1 MNVAEYVAKFLTDRG
16 IKHVFGYQG
25 GAILKLLDEMIATG
39 KITYIQN
46 YHEQASAFCADSYSR
61 VTGHIGVAMATSGPG
76 ATNLITGIANAQLDS
91 IPTFFITGQDY
102 VQNVTRDNQARLNG
116 FQDLDIVSIVKPI
129 TKYAVIVLDENEI
142 CYEMEKAYH
151 LATSGRPGAVL
162 IDIPIDIQFKEIDL
176 DKVRKFEIA
185 QVSETANNLRTQD
198 VITEILNAK
207 RPVILAGGAIQGG
220 GVSHIL
226 KQIVSYT
233 NIPVMNTLNGL
244 DAIEGS
250 YSFAGLHGNT
260 FANLA
265 VQNADLLIVLGA
277 RLGQRQVGKTP
288 QNYTTAKVIH
298 IDADCN
304 ELNRVMSEN
313 ISIQADLKVFL
324 NDLVASAEFVQFPD
338 LTQWHQ
344 KIQEWERKYTHTTEL
359 NSSGLDPVRA
369 ARQIIALL
377 DDDAILTNDVGQN
390 QMWVSQAFRKRGDQ
404 RLLNSSGLGSMG
416 YSLPA
421 SIGAKIAFPDRQ
433 VIAFTGDGGLH
444 MNIQELM
451 LVGQRQ
457 MGIKCIV
464 MNNNTLG
471 MMREVQKRYYNS
483 HYYGS
488 NVEEFACADLQK
500 IAAAYNLSYIK
511 IESEDQ
517 IKDIASDLS
526 NDQPYIIDLRIP
538 YDSLLSNRY
547 DEADIFEKEKII
559 EWQ

>member
-1 MNVAEYVAKFLTDRG
+1 MNVAEYIANFLTDRG
-16 IKHVFGYQG
+16 IRHVFGYQG
-25 GAILKLLDEMIATG
+25 GAILKMLDEMMATG
-39 KITYIQN
+39 KVTYVQN

-91 IPTFFITGQDY
+91 IPTFFLTGQDY
-102 VQNVTRDNQARLNG
+102 AQNVTRDNGARLNG

-129 TKYAVIVLDENEI
+129 TKYAAIVLEPNDI
-142 CYEMEKAYH
+142 AYEMEKAYY

-162 IDIPIDIQFKEIDL
+162 LDIPIDIQFKEIDL
-176 DKVRKFEIA
+176 NQLKKFEPPEEEA
-185 QVSETANNLRTQD
+185 VSDLRIDD
-198 VITEILNAK
+198 VIAEILQAK
-207 RPVILAGGAIQGG
+207 RPVILAGGAVQGCG
-220 GVSHIL
+220 AIDQL
-226 KQIVSYT
+226 KEIVNHT
-233 NIPVMNTLNGL
+233 HIPVINTLNGL

-277 RLGQRQVGKTP
+277 RLGQRQVGKVP

-298 IDADCN
+298 IDADHN
-304 ELNRVMSEN
+304 ELNRAMSEN
-313 ISIQADLKVFL
+313 ISIRSDLKVFL
-324 NDLVASAEFVQFPD
+324 NNLVPATQAIEFPD
-338 LTQWHQ
+338 FIEWHR
-344 KIQEWERKYTHTTEL
+344 KIQSWEAQYTATTEL
-359 NSSGLDPVRA
+359 NTSGLDPVRA
-369 ARQIIALL
+369 ARKIIALL
-377 DDDAILTNDVGQN
+377 NEDAILTNDVGQN
-390 QMWVSQAFRKRGDQ
+390 QMWVSQAFRKKGDQ

-457 MGIKCIV
+457 LGIKCIV

-488 NVEEFACADLQK
+488 NVEEFACADLEK
-500 IAAAYNLSYIK
+500 IALAYNLSYIK
-511 IESEDQ
+511 IEKEDE
-517 IKDIASDLS
+517 IEALSSALS
-526 NDQPYIIDLRIP
+526 NDKPYIIDLRIP
-538 YDSLLSNRY
+538 YDSILSNRY
-547 DEADIFEKEKII
+547 DESEIFEKEKIVA
-559 EWQ
+559 WQ

>member
-1 MNVAEYVAKFLTDRG
+1 MNVAEYVAKFLADRG

-39 KITYIQN
+39 KITYVQN

-102 VQNVTRDNQARLNG
+102 AYNVTRDNEARLNG

-129 TKYAVIVLDENEI
+129 TKYATIVLEPNDI
-142 CYEMEKAYH
+142 AYEMEKAYY

-162 IDIPIDIQFKEIDL
+162 LDIPIDIQFKDIDL
-176 DKVRKFEIA
+176 DQLKKFEVPKSVSANDLRLQEVIA
-185 QVSETANNLRTQD
+185 
-198 VITEILNAK
+198 EILQAK
-207 RPVILAGGAIQGG
+207 RPVILAGGAVQGG
-220 GVSHIL
+220 GATDLL
-226 KQIVSYT
+226 KQIVSHT
-233 NIPVMNTLNGL
+233 HIPVVNTLNGL

-277 RLGQRQVGKTP
+277 RLGQRQVGKVP
-288 QNYTTAKVIH
+288 KNYTTAKVIH
-298 IDADCN
+298 VDADHN

-313 ISIQADLKVFL
+313 MSIQSDLKVFL
-324 NDLVASAEFVQFPD
+324 QGLVTSVESVGFSDFTD
-338 LTQWHQ
+338 WHQ
-344 KIQEWERKYTHTTEL
+344 KIREWEVQYTATTEL
-359 NSSGLDPVRA
+359 NTSGLDPVRA
-369 ARQIIALL
+369 ARKIIALL
-377 DDDAILTNDVGQN
+377 DKDAILTNDVGQN
-390 QMWVSQAFRKRGDQ
+390 QMWVSQAFRKQGDQ

-457 MGIKCIV
+457 LGIKCIV

-471 MMREVQKRYYNS
+471 MMREVQKRYYNA

-500 IAAAYNLSYIK
+500 IAVAYNLSYIRIEK
-511 IESEDQ
+511 EEEIES
-517 IKDIASDLS
+517 IAAALS
-526 NDQPYIIDLRIP
+526 NDKPYIIDLRIP

-547 DEADIFEKEKII
+547 DEAEIFEKEKIVA
-559 EWQ
+559 W